1 MKFWQRARRWLYLRI
16 ARTVWGEEP
25 GQEVP
30 LAEAGTPSPILP
42 EQGEPQPAGEGQ
54 SACEPLEEPIGEA
67 GGLEASPP
75 PPGDAPAERFA
86 PADAA
91 DASEELLPLWEY
103 PPGEAL
109 EWEFRR
115 RWAALTL
122 RERQVLRLYLA
133 HSEEEFLNAYQV
145 ARELGITRA
154 TLRTHLHRAY
164 RKLGIHSR
172 RELVDLRELIEGRG
186 TAPG

>member
-1 MKFWQRARRWLYLRI
+1 MKFWQRARRWLYVRI

-25 GQEVP
+25 DEMV
-30 LAEAGTPSPILP
+30 
-42 EQGEPQPAGEGQ
+42 
-54 SACEPLEEPIGEA
+54 
-67 GGLEASPP
+67 
-75 PPGDAPAERFA
+75 A
-86 PADAA
+86 PADAG
-91 DASEELLPLWEY
+91 DGSPELPPLWEH

-133 HSEEEFLNAYQV
+133 HSEDEFLSAYQL
-145 ARELGITRA
+145 ARRLGITRS

-186 TAPG
+186 SQTG